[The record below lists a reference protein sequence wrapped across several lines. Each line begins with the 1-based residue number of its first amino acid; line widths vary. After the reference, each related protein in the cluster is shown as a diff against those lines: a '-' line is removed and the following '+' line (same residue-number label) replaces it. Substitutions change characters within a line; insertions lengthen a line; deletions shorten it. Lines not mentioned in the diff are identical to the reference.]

1 MSEPR
6 KIEVILRNSRGFKP
20 RDRRRLLSSVKR
32 IARYPCDVRV
42 SPSFVEVVFFG
53 NPKLAIL
60 RELGE
65 VIGDVVEVVEGEPV
79 PEGPNAL
86 DAVKGYLKEGLYWRA
101 HVAGEEAWHR
111 GGGEEARALALIA
124 GALAKAQEGN
134 ERAARKILRKALKAG
149 GWGVDYEC
157 LEKAL
162 SRVAAGELVDAGAC
176 MKEEW
181 LKQVLSP
188 LMKPGRMPPE
198 ELRPGKIKSLEW
210 RG

>member
-1 MSEPR
+1 MNEPR
-6 KIEVILRNSRGFKP
+6 KVEVILRNSKGFKP
-20 RDRRRLLSSVKR
+20 GDRKRLLSSVKKV
-32 IARYPCDVRV
+32 AGCPCDVRV
-42 SPSFVEVVFFG
+42 SPSFVEVIFFG

-60 RELGE
+60 RELRE

-79 PEGPNAL
+79 PEGPKAL
-86 DAVKGYLKEGLYWRA
+86 DTVKRYLKEGLYWRV

-134 ERAARKILRKALKAG
+134 ERAARKILRKAMEAG

-157 LEKAL
+157 LGKAL
-162 SRVAAGELVDAGAC
+162 SLVAAGGLVDAGVC

-181 LKQVLSP
+181 LDQVLSP
-188 LMKPGRMPPE
+188 LMKPERMPSE
-198 ELRPGKIKSLEW
+198 ELRPGEIKSREG